1 MAPAGIIR
9 GGNELYV
16 LFAKRRELRHILNR
30 IVDVK
35 PRRKESGKMADWK
48 ENKAVGIAAAAVRA
62 TRAARAKERAL
73 IRACTEELPEDSR
86 AAVER
91 RARDYHRQARGAR
104 VTAGPSPRSPSSSP
118 TPPGGAGTS
127 DGAAG

>member
-48 ENKAVGIAAAAVRA
+48 ENKAVGIAAVAVFILAMIFTLKGLIGGRPGQ
-62 TRAARAKERAL
+62 AKL
-73 IRACTEELPEDSR
+73 TG
-86 AAVER
+86 AVEEGKVPAEEMLHKR
-91 RARDYHRQARGAR
+91 
-104 VTAGPSPRSPSSSP
+104 
-118 TPPGGAGTS
+118 
-127 DGAAG
+127 